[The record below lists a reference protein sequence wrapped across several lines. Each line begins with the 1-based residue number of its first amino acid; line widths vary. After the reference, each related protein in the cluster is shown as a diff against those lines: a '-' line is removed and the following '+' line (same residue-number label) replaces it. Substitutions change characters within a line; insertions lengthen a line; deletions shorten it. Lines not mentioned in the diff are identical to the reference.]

1 MGKPG
6 SISFSNSLVDMDLE
20 GELHRAQKWAEVEE
34 LGGEGSTRAEAR
46 WGECKPLFFK
56 VTGYVKLTL
65 SPCHSQSKSHSE
77 TTFCAF
83 NGGPKVVPIRINFGP
98 NFQ

>member
-20 GELHRAQKWAEVEE
+20 GELHRAQKWAEVVE

-46 WGECKPLFFK
+46 WGE
-56 VTGYVKLTL
+56 
-65 SPCHSQSKSHSE
+65 
-77 TTFCAF
+77 
-83 NGGPKVVPIRINFGP
+83 
-98 NFQ
+98 